1 MTLDLTFGGRL
12 RIPLIAAPMFLVSSP
27 EMALAACSRGV
38 MGSFPAHSTRTREV
52 FAGWLDQMTRGM
64 QELRDQGIEPAPY
77 AVNLVVHR
85 TNERYPG
92 DLELCIQHEVSVI
105 LTSKGGPEDVF
116 RQIHDYGGVAFHDIA
131 SRRHAEKA
139 LEAGADGLTAVCGG
153 AGGHCGTLNPFALLN
168 EVREIT
174 DKPIVLAGSLSTG
187 RDIVAAL
194 AMGADL
200 AYMGTRF
207 IPVRESLASEDY
219 RSALFGATAKDVL
232 FTTALDGFPANFL
245 APSIEA
251 AGLDLDEVKATP
263 PRQIVDPGKARTR
276 YKKIFSAGQGVGMVN
291 RVRTTAELCD
301 ELIAQYEEARLAVR
315 ERLRGAE
322 VVEPATSRV
331 RAKKVSDSGSR
342 PGERPVLGVDK
353 GQFSVPE
360 DFDAPLDKDLLRA
373 TRRL

>member
-1 MTLDLTFGGRL
+1 MRRTAFDLTFGGRL

-52 FAGWLDQMTRGM
+52 FAGWLDQMSRGM
-64 QELRDQGIEPAPY
+64 RDLRERGIDPAPY

-92 DLELCIQHEVSVI
+92 DLELCIRHEVSVI
-105 LTSKGGPEDVF
+105 LTSKGAPEDVF

-139 LEAGADGLTAVCGG
+139 IEAGADGLIAVCGG

-207 IPVRESLASEDY
+207 IPVRESLAGEDY
-219 RSALFGATAKDVL
+219 RSALFEASAKDIL
-232 FTTALDGFPANFL
+232 YTTALDGFPANFL
-245 APSIEA
+245 APSLEA
-251 AGLDLDEVKATP
+251 AGLDLDEVRATP
-263 PRQIVDPGKARTR
+263 PGRMVERSKARGR
-276 YKKIFSAGQGVGMVN
+276 YKRIFSAGQGVGMVN
-291 RVRTTAELCD
+291 ETQTTAELCD
-301 ELIAQYEEARLAVR
+301 ELIAQYDEALTVVR
-315 ERLRGAE
+315 ERL
-322 VVEPATSRV
+322 
-331 RAKKVSDSGSR
+331 
-342 PGERPVLGVDK
+342 GERSAVSPVAVDR
-353 GQFSVPE
+353 QRTV
-360 DFDAPLDKDLLRA
+360 A
-373 TRRL
+373 